1 MAAAGESA
9 DPTFGRTGA
18 DGSGSTADSGGSNS
32 ASPGRLDGR
41 SAIVT
46 GAGRGLG
53 EAIARELAARGAR
66 VLVADIDGVSAGLAA
81 AAIRD
86 RGEAAESAALDV
98 SDWDAVH
105 AAVGGFAERA
115 GRLDILVNNA
125 ALSIARSFWEIEPSE
140 WDEVMAVNL
149 RGVVAGCRAAGPLM
163 REAGWGRIVNLGS
176 LAGQQGG
183 INGGAH
189 YSASKAGI
197 GVLTKVVAAELAG
210 SGVTVNAVAPAAIE
224 GPVMDSMPA
233 ERQAAIA
240 AQVPV
245 GRAGRPAEV
254 AATVA
259 FLASEGAAF
268 ITGATIDVNGGL
280 FMR

>member
-1 MAAAGESA
+1 MSDA
-9 DPTFGRTGA
+9 D
-18 DGSGSTADSGGSNS
+18 
-32 ASPGRLDGR
+32 RLDGR

-53 EAIARELAARGAR
+53 EAIAVELADRGAR
-66 VLVADIDGVSAGLAA
+66 VLLADIDGDAA
-81 AAIRD
+81 ERAATAIRD
-86 RGEAAESAALDV
+86 SGGEAESAALDV
-98 SDWDAVH
+98 ADWAAVH
-105 AAVGGFAERA
+105 QCVADFTSRAE
-115 GRLDILVNNA
+115 RLDILVNNA
-125 ALSIARSFWEIEPSE
+125 ARSVARSFWEIDPDE
-140 WDEVMAVNL
+140 WDEVLAVNL
-149 RGVVAGCRAAGPLM
+149 RGVVAGCRAAGAIM

-189 YSASKAGI
+189 YAASKAGI

-224 GPVMDSMPA
+224 GPIMDAMPA

-240 AQVPV
+240 ASIPV
-245 GRAGRPAEV
+245 GRAGRPEEV
-254 AATVA
+254 AAAVA
-259 FLASEGAAF
+259 FLASERAAF

>member
-1 MAAAGESA
+1 MSSEPA
-9 DPTFGRTGA
+9 D
-18 DGSGSTADSGGSNS
+18 
-32 ASPGRLDGR
+32 RLDGR
-41 SAIVT
+41 AAIVT

-53 EAIARELAARGAR
+53 EAIAIELAARGAR
-66 VLVADIDGVSAGLAA
+66 VLLADIDGDTAEHAA

-86 RGEAAESAALDV
+86 SGGAAEAAALDV
-98 SDWDAVH
+98 ADWAAVH
-105 AAVGGFAERA
+105 QAVADFTARAE
-115 GRLDILVNNA
+115 RLDILVNNA
-125 ALSIARSFWEIEPSE
+125 ARSVARSFWEIDPAE

-149 RGVVAGCRAAGPLM
+149 RGVFAGCRAAGAVM
-163 REAGWGRIVNLGS
+163 REAGWGRIVNLAS

-189 YSASKAGI
+189 YAASKAGI

-224 GPVMDSMPA
+224 GPIFDAMPP

-240 AQVPV
+240 ASVPV
-245 GRAGRPAEV
+245 GRAGRPEEV

-259 FLASEGAAF
+259 FLTSERAAF
-268 ITGATIDVNGGL
+268 ITGTTIDVNGGL